1 MKDQDNE
8 DLNEASNSSELE
20 SVEEKK
26 STSMGLTLFEK
37 SFELALKI
45 PGPFV
50 N

>member
-26 STSMGLTLFEK
+26 INLHGTDF
-37 SFELALKI
+37 I
-45 PGPFV
+45 
-50 N
+50 